1 MGIICSLIDVTKRT
15 AKIFF
20 CGLAESVFNV
30 AMIRFKVLLVV
41 DGNLLQRDMTFLKSQ
56 KENSEKKCID

>member
-1 MGIICSLIDVTKRT
+1 MGIICSLIDATKRT

-30 AMIRFKVLLVV
+30 AMIRFKVDSKFVE
-41 DGNLLQRDMTFLKSQ
+41 NIFLTKP
-56 KENSEKKCID
+56 KMFKKGSVLSI